1 MGEERL
7 ARAGDTRTGRVKPR
21 PTEMAGQRYGCGV
34 KALIDGASDCVQ
46 FNGGFR
52 FHIELVHV
60 DHMRGCPT
68 TRK

>member
-1 MGEERL
+1 
-7 ARAGDTRTGRVKPR
+7 
-21 PTEMAGQRYGCGV
+21 MAGQRYGCGV
-34 KALIDGASDCVQ
+34 KALTDGASDCVQ